1 MGDDL
6 AVPTTSIARVQAS
19 GLDEL
24 RRQVV
29 ARIRD
34 VGGALSCT
42 AFHRQS
48 SRPAARNVGQDCPL
62 AGQLHAD
69 GSEPPQL
76 HAANQYCRSVALLK
90 VGSGVWMAVPFA
102 LADKLPGQ
110 RQPDLDL
117 RRLHSRWLIGR
128 RQVSERV
135 MMSATRRDS
144 SAP

>member
-1 MGDDL
+1 M
-6 AVPTTSIARVQAS
+6 TSIARVQAS

-24 RRQVV
+24 SKLVV
-29 ARIRD
+29 TRIRD

-48 SRPAARNVGQDCPL
+48 SRPPARNVAQDCPL
-62 AGQLHAD
+62 AGQLLAD

-76 HAANQYCRSVALLK
+76 QAADQKYRSVALLK

-102 LADKLPGQ
+102 LAAKFPGQ
-110 RQPDLDL
+110 RQPDLGL

-128 RQVSERV
+128 RQVSERM

-144 SAP
+144 PAP